1 MVVELITNQVVME
14 IQIKDFLE
22 DLVQFL
28 IGVPQVVVAL
38 VELAQMEYKL
48 LQ

>member
-1 MVVELITNQVVME
+1 MVVELITNQVVMQL
-14 IQIKDFLE
+14 QIKDFLE
-22 DLVQFL
+22 DLVQVL
-28 IGVPQVVVAL
+28 IGVPQVAVVL